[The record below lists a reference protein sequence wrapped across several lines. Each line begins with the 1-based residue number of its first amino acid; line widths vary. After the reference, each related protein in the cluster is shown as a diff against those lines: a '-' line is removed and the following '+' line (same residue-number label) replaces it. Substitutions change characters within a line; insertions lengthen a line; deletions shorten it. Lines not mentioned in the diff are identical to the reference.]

1 MYLGKEREG
10 MQLLFNLPELALSLS
25 SAFRDTRSNF
35 DAWQLMNK
43 ARTLSSCNHLEVQ
56 MA

>member
-1 MYLGKEREG
+1 